1 MLKQFARNIQ
11 IFLKIINKYVRI
23 PLFQSIATLK
33 LDSRFDRKN
42 STEAF
47 ARNLLANF
55 FHDNNR
61 LIVEARR
68 IITNQLLLQRC
79 LLDLFSYSW

>member
-1 MLKQFARNIQ
+1 MLKQFTQNIQ
-11 IFLKIINKYVRI
+11 IFLEIINKYVRI
-23 PLFQSIATLK
+23 PLFQSTAMLK
-33 LDSRFDRKN
+33 LGSRFDCKN

-47 ARNLLANF
+47 TQNLLENF

-68 IITNQLLLQRC
+68 IITN
-79 LLDLFSYSW
+79 LFINYYYNDVF

>member
-23 PLFQSIATLK
+23 PLFQSTATLK

-47 ARNLLANF
+47 TRNFLTNF
-55 FHDNNR
+55 FHDNDQ
-61 LIVEARR
+61 LIVEAKR
-68 IITNQLLLQRC
+68 IITN
-79 LLDLFSYSW
+79 LFTSYYYNDVF

>member
-1 MLKQFARNIQ
+1 MLK
-11 IFLKIINKYVRI
+11 LG
-23 PLFQSIATLK
+23 
-33 LDSRFDRKN
+33 SRFDCKN

-47 ARNLLANF
+47 TQNLLENF

-68 IITNQLLLQRC
+68 IITN
-79 LLDLFSYSW
+79 LFINYYYNDVF

>member
-23 PLFQSIATLK
+23 PLFQSTATLK
-33 LDSRFDRKN
+33 LGSWFHCKN

-47 ARNLLANF
+47 TRNLLANF
-55 FHDNNR
+55 FRDNSR
-61 LIVEARR
+61 WIVEARR
-68 IITNQLLLQRC
+68 IITN
-79 LLDLFSYSW
+79 LFTNYYYNDVF